1 MAVTSGDEKRLKLVE
16 GDAADG
22 SFVLLKA
29 IDKRAHRIVP
39 QLDDA
44 ATEASKNPRPL
55 AVEARAFTWLRFVSN
70 SDLCL
75 DDYTSLQYKFARSTE
90 HSVCPPRNH
99 DRLCVAA
106 CSMISYELVRSRYVK
121 LTKDQDAPLE
131 EIRPGELNQ
140 PVQSVFDV
148 LFWGSAGVPSAGN
161 LCLRAMNHLLMNVEL
176 LELVCI
182 ITIAEL
188 SMSALYGPLLHSW
201 VFHLS
206 GALGNERTPRCSDL
220 GISVNEDLPLVQR

>member
-1 MAVTSGDEKRLKLVE
+1 MEPVASPTFPDLISVR
-16 GDAADG
+16 
-22 SFVLLKA
+22 VLLLSFLT
-29 IDKRAHRIVP
+29 H
-39 QLDDA
+39 
-44 ATEASKNPRPL
+44 
-55 AVEARAFTWLRFVSN
+55 
-70 SDLCL
+70 
-75 DDYTSLQYKFARSTE
+75 
-90 HSVCPPRNH
+90 
-99 DRLCVAA
+99 RLCVAA

-220 GISVNEDLPLVQR
+220 GISVNEDLPLVQVFISSSINLGSTLQQNSGMEFSL